1 MNEPK
6 RIELDET
13 EAEAL
18 LRRLSEGRVEPKD
31 CELLAAIVKSWLW
44 LSGVVREK
52 QISIHELKKLIFGA
66 KSEKTSKVQKN
77 KDAGKPSAK
86 GSAPKDKPKGHGR
99 NGAAAYTGAERVPI
113 SCPALCAA
121 DRCPTCQ
128 KGKLRALDPSPIVC
142 IRGQAPIQAKV
153 YEVERL
159 RCTLCGALFNAPT
172 PPEAAGPKYDPSAA
186 SMMTVLHYGSGLP
199 FNRLEDLQANLGIPL
214 PSSTQWDVVNE
225 LAREAH
231 PVFDEISRYA
241 AGGEIFYNDDTKGR
255 VLDLEKEIAKERE
268 ACRAQ
273 GKECRT
279 GVFTTGI
286 ISEREG
292 RRVGLFFTGRQ
303 HAGENLG
310 DLLGQRPEG
319 LPTPIQ
325 MCDAL
330 SRNAPRDFK
339 RLLANCL
346 CHGRREFVKIFE
358 DFPDPCLHVL
368 ETLRE
373 IYKNDALTKERG
385 MSKNDR
391 LRFHQQH
398 SASIMEEFFT
408 WLNRQLDEK
417 RVEPNS
423 SMGGAINYMINHWK
437 ELTLFLRVPGA
448 PLDNNVCEAAL
459 KTPIRHRKNS
469 LFFKTERGAFVGDLF
484 MSLIHTCRLNGVN
497 AFEYLRAIAQ
507 NARQAAAAPAQW
519 LPWNYQ
525 DALAHRPSQG

>member
-6 RIELDET
+6 RIDLDEP

-18 LRRLSEGRVEPKD
+18 LRRLSEGRVDPQD
-31 CELLAAIVKSWLW
+31 RELLAAIVNSWLW
-44 LSGVVREK
+44 LSRVVRDK
-52 QISIHELKKLIFGA
+52 QISINELKKLIFGA
-66 KSEKTSKVQKN
+66 KSEKTRKVL
-77 KDAGKPSAK
+77 KDPTVTKPSAK
-86 GSAPKDKPKGHGR
+86 DSASKDKAKGHGR
-99 NGAAAYTGAERVPI
+99 NAAAAYTGAERI
-113 SCPALCAA
+113 RIGCPDLCAG
-121 DRCPTCQ
+121 DRCPACDR
-128 KGKLRALDPSPIVC
+128 GKLRALDPSQIVC
-142 IRGQAPIQAKV
+142 IRGQAPLQAKV
-153 YEVERL
+153 YELERL

-186 SMMTVLHYGSGLP
+186 SMLGVLHYGSGLP
-199 FNRLEDLQANLGIPL
+199 FNRLDALQANLGIPL
-214 PSSTQWDVVNE
+214 PSSTQWDVVNG
-225 LAREAH
+225 LAAEAL
-231 PVFDEISRYA
+231 PVFEEIGRYA
-241 AGGEIFYNDDTKGR
+241 AGGEIFFNDDTKGR
-255 VLDLEKEIAKERE
+255 VLDLEKAIAKELE

-273 GKECRT
+273 GKDCRT

-310 DLLGQRPEG
+310 DLLAQRPEG
-319 LPTPIQ
+319 LSTPIQ

-330 SRNAPRDFK
+330 SRNAPGDFK

-373 IYKNDALTKERG
+373 IYRNDALTKERG
-385 MSKNDR
+385 LSGTDR
-391 LRFHQQH
+391 LTFHQQR
-398 SASIMEEFFT
+398 SAPIMDEFLK
-408 WLNRQLDEK
+408 WLNDQLEQK

-423 SMGGAINYMINHWK
+423 SMGGAIRYMLKHWQ

-469 LFFKTERGAFVGDLF
+469 LFFNER
-484 MSLIHTCRLNGVN
+484 RLS
-497 AFEYLRAIAQ
+497 R
-507 NARQAAAAPAQW
+507 
-519 LPWNYQ
+519 
-525 DALAHRPSQG
+525 

>member
-1 MNEPK
+1 MSEPQ
-6 RIELDET
+6 RIDLDET

-18 LRRLSEGRVEPKD
+18 LRRLNEGHMDPKD
-31 CELLAAIVKSWLW
+31 RELLAAIVKGWLW
-44 LSGVVREK
+44 LSRVVRDK
-52 QISIHELKKLIFGA
+52 RISINELKKLIFGA
-66 KSEKTSKVQKN
+66 KSEKTRQVL
-77 KDAGKPSAK
+77 KDKPAVKPNAK
-86 GSAPKDKPKGHGR
+86 GSAPKDKPQGHGR
-99 NGAAAYTGAERVPI
+99 NGAAAYTGAERIRIDCPRLCVGDQ
-113 SCPALCAA
+113 CPA
-121 DRCPTCQ
+121 CQ
-128 KGKLRALDPSPIVC
+128 KGKLRALAPSQIVC
-142 IRGQAPIQAKV
+142 ISGQAPIQAKV
-153 YEVERL
+153 YELERL
-159 RCTLCGALFNAPT
+159 RCALCGALFNAPT
-172 PPEAAGPKYDPSAA
+172 PPEAVGPKYDPSAA
-186 SMMTVLHYGSGLP
+186 SMLSVLHYGSGLP
-199 FNRLEDLQANLGIPL
+199 FNRLDALQTNLGIPL
-214 PSSTQWDVVNE
+214 PSSTQWDVVNG
-225 LAREAH
+225 LAAEAL
-231 PVFDEISRYA
+231 PVFDEVSRYA

-255 VLDLEKEIAKERE
+255 VLDLEKEIAKELE

-286 ISEREG
+286 ISERDG

-310 DLLGQRPEG
+310 DLLARRPEG

-330 SRNAPRDFK
+330 SRNAPGDFK

-373 IYKNDALTKERG
+373 IYKNDALTKEQG
-385 MSKNDR
+385 MSKEDR
-391 LRFHQQH
+391 LQFHQQH
-398 SASIMEEFFT
+398 SAPIMETFFT
-408 WLNRQLDEK
+408 WLNDQLDQK

-423 SMGGAINYMINHWK
+423 SMGGAINYMIKHGK

-459 KTPIRHRKNS
+459 KTPIRHRNNS

-497 AFEYLRAIAQ
+497 AFAYLRAIAQ
-507 NARQAAAAPAQW
+507 NPRPAAAAPAQW

-525 DALAHRPSQG
+525 QALAHCAPDG